1 MKTIGLIGCSAT
13 KLGKDNP
20 TQKFKAQDIYQG
32 NTFKISKTIGLKKF
46 KCEDWHILSAEHNL
60 LDKNDEIVYYDRYL
74 AKQSVSYR
82 KNWIQNVLQKLKEKY
97 DLDNDVFYIFAGS
110 DYYNGLLPYL
120 HCFVFGYK
128 SSNLINLDEPTEYVY
143 GVKKC

>member
-20 TQKFKAQDIYQG
+20 TRKFKAQDIYQG

-82 KNWIQNVLQKLKEKY
+82 KNWTQNVLQKLKEKY

-110 DYYNGLLPYL
+110 DYYKGLLPYL

-143 GVKKC
+143 GVKK